1 MHHLPRERLGIHH
14 KELEAAK
21 KGIWSNGALS
31 RRHRTLIP
39 DKTNI
44 AWIESRTVRL
54 SRLSGRHDEG
64 GMYGDNAA
72 LSFSNEGL
80 TQGGKVQLQVSLLA
94 AFVELVIVFCQGGG
108 VGSRW
113 AN

>member
-31 RRHRTLIP
+31 RRHQTLIP
-39 DKTNI
+39 DKQNN
-44 AWIESRTVRL
+44 AWIESRTARL
-54 SRLSGRHDEG
+54 SRLSGRHDEEG
-64 GMYGDNAA
+64 IYGDNAA

-80 TQGGKVQLQVSLLA
+80 GKGGKVQLIIGCLCRISYRVLSGWG
-94 AFVELVIVFCQGGG
+94 C
-108 VGSRW
+108 R
-113 AN
+113 